1 MSGMEQARPTYCINC
16 GARLA
21 PDARFCHVCG
31 AQVAAIPQPIAAAP
45 APTQAASPLPATT
58 WPDFAAS
65 GVPIATEGYAS
76 FGERFVA
83 LVIDWIILG
92 VFTWVVGIVLA
103 FVVYAAGGS
112 SEAASG
118 VFGSIVFLLALLAT
132 WLYFAIQ
139 ESSDRQAT
147 VGKRAMKIVVT
158 DEQGRRLS
166 FARATGRSYARLL
179 SGMFFL
185 LGYVLAAFTA
195 RKQALHDLIAGTLV
209 LRR

>member
-1 MSGMEQARPTYCINC
+1 MNGTEQARPTYCINC

-31 AQVAAIPQPIAAAP
+31 AAVAAILQPVATVSAQP
-45 APTQAASPLPATT
+45 ASPPRAAT
-58 WPDFAAS
+58 WPDFDAS
-65 GVPIATEGYAS
+65 GLPIATGGYAS

-83 LVIDWIILG
+83 LIVDWIILG
-92 VFTWVVGIVLA
+92 VFTWLVGIVLA
-103 FVVYAAGGS
+103 MAVYAAGES
-112 SEAASG
+112 SEAANA
-118 VFGSIVFLLALLAT
+118 VFGGIVVLLGVVSS

-147 VGKRAMKIVVT
+147 IGKRAMKIVVT

-166 FARATGRSYARLL
+166 FARATGRAFARML
-179 SGMFFL
+179 SGLFFFL
-185 LGYVLAAFTA
+185 GYLLAAFTA
-195 RKQALHDLIAGTLV
+195 RKQALHDLIVGTLI